1 MKKRHLL
8 LLLVSCLTL
17 LGACGKNSQAQ
28 SILDKI
34 QSSQTPH
41 IRWGIKNDTRLFGYY
56 NIAKQE
62 VEGFDIDIAK
72 ALTKEIA
79 GPQAQAD
86 FVEVTS
92 KTRIPLLKNGN
103 IDAIIATMT
112 ISEERKKQVDFT
124 DVYFAA
130 GQSLLGPE
138 DSPLQPVQD
147 LGPQNTVL
155 AVKGSSSAESIR
167 QFAPQAK
174 VLELENYAEAFTALQ
189 SGQGDVMT
197 TDNAILLGIADQNP
211 GYRLIG
217 EAFTKEPYGIA
228 VDKSQ
233 KDFRDEVNRALVKI
247 KADGTYDKIFHK
259 WFPDA
264 GESANAKNLKEA

>member
-1 MKKRHLL
+1 MKKIIALL
-8 LLLVSCLTL
+8 SLVTCLACL
-17 LGACGKNSQAQ
+17 AACGKSNQ
-28 SILDKI
+28 STSIKASL

-79 GPQAQAD
+79 GPKAQAD
-86 FVEVTS
+86 FIEVTS

-112 ISEERKKQVDFT
+112 ISDERKKQVDFT

-138 DSPLQPVQD
+138 DSPLQSVKD
-147 LGPQNTVL
+147 LGPEHTVL

-167 QFAPQAK
+167 KFAPQAK

-197 TDNAILLGIADQNP
+197 TDNAILLGISDQNP

-217 EAFTKEPYGIA
+217 EPFTKEPYGIA
-228 VDKSQ
+228 IDKSQ

-247 KADGTYDKIFHK
+247 KADGTYDQIFHK

-264 GESANAKNLKEA
+264 GESSNAKNLKEA